1 MKRTFTMKQLTTKYI
16 TQFIPLLKQTFLFDN
31 CTDTDVYHIVE
42 CLCGHVKKYQ
52 KNQIIYNLYD
62 NVEYAGVVLTGEI
75 NAVMVNSNDNEL
87 VIRKFTDGGLFCADY
102 ACIPDEKS
110 DVQIVTKK
118 DSLVLFLKTS
128 NLFLDSA
135 IRCEHASKATANLLK
150 ESVRNNIFQTR
161 KVQILSQKH
170 IRERLMLYF
179 NGLRD
184 SSTDKNKHI
193 HIPFNRQELADYL
206 GVERSAL
213 SREMGRMKDEGIID
227 YNKQD
232 IILN

>member
-1 MKRTFTMKQLTTKYI
+1 M
-16 TQFIPLLKQTFLFDN
+16 
-31 CTDTDVYHIVE
+31 
-42 CLCGHVKKYQ
+42 
-52 KNQIIYNLYD
+52 II
-62 NVEYAGVVLTGEI
+62 
-75 NAVMVNSNDNEL
+75 
-87 VIRKFTDGGLFCADY
+87 
-102 ACIPDEKS
+102 
-110 DVQIVTKK
+110 VQIPMSIILLNVFAAM
-118 DSLVLFLKTS
+118 LRNIRKTS

-184 SSTDKNKHI
+184 NSTDKNKHI

-213 SREMGRMKDEGIID
+213 CREMGRMKDEGIID

-232 IILN
+232 IILNCDLLKQGCRDGQAVADM

>member
-1 MKRTFTMKQLTTKYI
+1 MKQLTTKYI
-16 TQFIPLLKQTFLFDN
+16 KQFIPLLKQTFLFDN

-87 VIRKFTDGGLFCADY
+87 VIRKFTEGGLFCADY

-184 SSTDKNKHI
+184 NSTDKNKHI

>member
-1 MKRTFTMKQLTTKYI
+1 MKRTFAMKQLTTKYI
-16 TQFIPLLKQTFLFDN
+16 KQFMPLLKQTFLFDN

-42 CLCGHVKKYQ
+42 CLCGYVKKYQ

-62 NVEYAGVVLTGEI
+62 NIEYAGVVLSGEI

-184 SSTDKNKHI
+184 NSTDKNKHI

>member
-1 MKRTFTMKQLTTKYI
+1 MHL
-16 TQFIPLLKQTFLFDN
+16 PLQ
-31 CTDTDVYHIVE
+31 TDTDVYHIVE

-184 SSTDKNKHI
+184 NSTDKNKHI

>member
-1 MKRTFTMKQLTTKYI
+1 MLS
-16 TQFIPLLKQTFLFDN
+16 
-31 CTDTDVYHIVE
+31 
-42 CLCGHVKKYQ
+42 
-52 KNQIIYNLYD
+52 
-62 NVEYAGVVLTGEI
+62 GEI

-184 SSTDKNKHI
+184 NSTDKNKHI

>member
-1 MKRTFTMKQLTTKYI
+1 MNKLITDYIKQ
-16 TQFIPLLKQTFLFDN
+16 FMPLLKQTFLFEN

-42 CLCGHVKKYQ
+42 CLCGYVKKYQ

-128 NLFLDSA
+128 NLFLNNS

-150 ESVRNNIFQTR
+150 ETVLNNIFQTR

-170 IRERLMLYF
+170 IRQRLMLYF
-179 NGLRD
+179 DSLRD
-184 SSTDKNKHI
+184 NNTDNNKYI

>member
-1 MKRTFTMKQLTTKYI
+1 MKQLTTQYI
-16 TQFIPLLKQTFLFDN
+16 KQFIPLLKQTFLFDN

-184 SSTDKNKHI
+184 NSTDKNKHI